1 MALYQLTLFK
11 AMEVISDIKLVKVTH
26 PKNNH
31 VLQEN
36 QMVASWTKSL
46 RVLQN
51 VLPKLQNDNVG
62 EDSLSSQS
70 ILDQDINANGYL
82 NSLVLLE
89 HYLTIKSHAN
99 FKKIY
104 MVLCKSVH
112 DIHTKLET
120 NDTIFGI
127 NKYQSAIGTT
137 IAENR
142 AKSAGTNIDDIEFW
156 DWAGRT

>member
-1 MALYQLTLFK
+1 
-11 AMEVISDIKLVKVTH
+11 MEVISDIRLVKVTR

-36 QMVASWTKSL
+36 QMVASWTKSK

-51 VLPKLQNDNVG
+51 ALPKLQDDNVG

-70 ILDQDINANGYL
+70 IFDQDINANGYL
-82 NSLVLLE
+82 SSLVPLE
-89 HYLTIKSHAN
+89 HYLTIESHAN
-99 FKKIY
+99 LEKIY

-112 DIHTKLET
+112 AIHIKLAT

-127 NKYQSAIGTT
+127 DKNQSIIDTM

-142 AKSAGTNIDDIEFW
+142 ASSAVTNIDDIEFW